1 MALQQR
7 AAHLQRKSRSRFRFA
22 KHHFHP
28 SQWTWRPWKSRTA
41 SKHVSAGR
49 WELLPAAN
57 PGVNRFTVP
66 PEEMEAEWTG
76 HEWNVMDVVQTA
88 EQRKLHD
95 TLLKD
100 TSAPK
105 EAERTGGG
113 EGQGLLNGRRRVVG
127 HAGGDQPSQS
137 AGGAAGAAGA
147 YRHSGESSGSMW
159 PPASTPSSMRG
170 WPQVRPWLPSFRRGW
185 TARRS
190 GFIWIPSTSRR
201 ASSRT

>member
-1 MALQQR
+1 MATTKLRPSMALQQR

-76 HEWNVMDVVQTA
+76 HEWNVMNVVQTA

-95 TLLKD
+95 TLQKD
-100 TSAPK
+100 TSSPARKKPK
-105 EAERTGGG
+105 E
-113 EGQGLLNGRRRVVG
+113 RVVERAKASPTADVVFSGMQAEINRLKALVELLEQQGRTATQEKAAAPCG
-127 HAGGDQPSQS
+127 HQPQRPAQCAGG
-137 AGGAAGAAGA
+137 
-147 YRHSGESSGSMW
+147 RK
-159 PPASTPSSMRG
+159 
-170 WPQVRPWLPSFRRGW
+170 
-185 TARRS
+185 
-190 GFIWIPSTSRR
+190 
-201 ASSRT
+201 